1 MPSINLTNFENVVA
15 HTISEI
21 NSTSGV
27 TNIRNIY
34 ANQSDIIDLLN
45 NKADQVDTYTK
56 AQIDANFYDINQSY
70 NKTEVNVLSN
80 NISSNAYFI
89 MNNTATIASNLVNVS
104 SNTFLIGNLTITSNT
119 NFNNISSNTH
129 LINNLNSTITT
140 NFNNISSN
148 TNLINTNINNISSNT
163 HLINNLNSTI
173 TSNFNNISSNSNL
186 ITGLNSTV
194 NSHITAILDL
204 QNENGGSFNESDYY
218 NKITTNNL
226 LSEKLN
232 TSVLNNTLIHNIT
245 TTSTFKIANFGNYNN
260 FYEMYNN
267 YFDSYMYGNLSGAT
281 MFLNQRGFGD
291 VEINNSSTFQ
301 NDKILLNHNT
311 TILSNLQ
318 VSGLFSCSSILDI
331 AGSDARYVLQSDGL
345 NSLITGNTNTIN
357 SIITNDSAQDTVI
370 SQKLDK
376 VNTTAQTV
384 NSPLILSLTD
394 NTNPIFRIQDAVSNQ
409 RLEFK
414 RGCQLDSYQG
424 LQGATPYRLWLGW
437 NTGDVIIG
445 RPNNASR
452 ITINGN
458 IHTSYN
464 FAQMHGTSYFEG
476 AVYMKGNL
484 FTNNDFSTD
493 IKTKIDNIN
502 TSINGLEPYLETYT
516 PDAIEGFYMH
526 HPNFLACSIGDL
538 SNASNQYFM
547 ADGLVG
553 KTFFSKPIDVL
564 GNIYTNADVNCDNV
578 NIATDGKLTIDTNC
592 ELYRYVSAFSSF
604 DMRNTDANS
613 SIRFICG
620 DPAVQSNIVGAVNIT
635 SGWTFNTSTADFMGN
650 LFADDVYVKSGGALR
665 SNNIASNGGTLVTV
679 DTNLAVQNAYLA
691 TNTIQSFDL
700 TTVSFLNNISM
711 TTGTDLKLGT
721 SEISTYYDGT
731 SLSTIDVIFRTS
743 NTAFRIADSSSTP
756 SVLLSIDKTFGT
768 TVNTESFTNNAPST
782 FNENITVAGTKKM
795 LCNLIEPSTGTNID
809 LTATT
814 VTINGTFVDSSDS
827 RLKYDIDNIKS
838 NCMNV
843 IKKFKPKKFKRH
855 DRNDNGKTH
864 IGYIADEV
872 LKAIPKEFENI
883 VCKDREYLGLNY
895 LVLPV
900 LVHKAV
906 LELGDKIDKLEKEIK
921 ELKKSKDF

>member
-80 NISSNAYFI
+80 NISSN
-89 MNNTATIASNLVNVS
+89 
-104 SNTFLIGNLTITSNT
+104 TFLIGNLTITSNT
-119 NFNNISSNTH
+119 NFNSISSNTN
-129 LINNLNSTITT
+129 LISNLNSTMTT

-148 TNLINTNINNISSNT
+148 SNLINTNINNISSNT

-173 TSNFNNISSNSNL
+173 TSNFHNISSNTNL

-194 NSHITAILDL
+194 NSHISAISDL
-204 QNENGGSFNESDYY
+204 QNGGSLNEADYY

-226 LSEKLN
+226 LSNKLN
-232 TSVLNNTLIHNIT
+232 TSILNNTLIHNIT
-245 TTSTFKIANFGNYNN
+245 TTATFKIAEFGNYNN
-260 FYEMYNN
+260 FFEMYNN
-267 YFDSYMYGNLSGAT
+267 YFDSYVYGNSSGAT

-301 NDKILLNHNT
+301 NDKIILNHNT

-331 AGSDARYVLQSDGL
+331 AGSDARYVLQSDNLAGL
-345 NSLITGNTNTIN
+345 ISGNTNTIN
-357 SIITNDSAQDTVI
+357 TIVTNDSAQDVSI

-458 IHTSYN
+458 VHTSYN
-464 FAQMHGTSYFEG
+464 FAQAHGTSYFEG
-476 AVYMKGNL
+476 GVYMKGNL

-516 PDAIEGFYMH
+516 PDAIEGF
-526 HPNFLACSIGDL
+526 L
-538 SNASNQYFM
+538 
-547 ADGLVG
+547 
-553 KTFFSKPIDVL
+553 
-564 GNIYTNADVNCDNV
+564 YT
-578 NIATDGKLTIDTNC
+578 
-592 ELYRYVSAFSSF
+592 SS
-604 DMRNTDANS
+604 
-613 SIRFICG
+613 
-620 DPAVQSNIVGAVNIT
+620 
-635 SGWTFNTSTADFMGN
+635 
-650 LFADDVYVKSGGALR
+650 
-665 SNNIASNGGTLVTV
+665 
-679 DTNLAVQNAYLA
+679 
-691 TNTIQSFDL
+691 
-700 TTVSFLNNISM
+700 
-711 TTGTDLKLGT
+711 
-721 SEISTYYDGT
+721 
-731 SLSTIDVIFRTS
+731 
-743 NTAFRIADSSSTP
+743 
-756 SVLLSIDKTFGT
+756 
-768 TVNTESFTNNAPST
+768 
-782 FNENITVAGTKKM
+782 
-795 LCNLIEPSTGTNID
+795 
-809 LTATT
+809 
-814 VTINGTFVDSSDS
+814 
-827 RLKYDIDNIKS
+827 
-838 NCMNV
+838 
-843 IKKFKPKKFKRH
+843 
-855 DRNDNGKTH
+855 
-864 IGYIADEV
+864 
-872 LKAIPKEFENI
+872 
-883 VCKDREYLGLNY
+883 
-895 LVLPV
+895 
-900 LVHKAV
+900 
-906 LELGDKIDKLEKEIK
+906 
-921 ELKKSKDF
+921 

>member
-21 NSTSGV
+21 NDTGIQDIK
-27 TNIRNIY
+27 TIY
-34 ANQSDIIDLLN
+34 ASQTDIIDLLN
-45 NKADQVDTYTK
+45 NKADQVNTYTK
-56 AQIDANFYDINQSY
+56 AQIDSNFYTKIESY

-104 SNTFLIGNLTITSNT
+104 PNTFLIGNLTITSNT
-119 NFNNISSNTH
+119 NFNNISSNTR
-129 LINNLNSTITT
+129 LINNLYSTITT

-163 HLINNLNSTI
+163 HLINSLNSTI

-204 QNENGGSFNESDYY
+204 QNENGGSFNEADYY
-218 NKITTNNL
+218 CKITTNNL

-232 TSVLNNTLIHNIT
+232 TSVLNNTLIHNIAT
-245 TTSTFKIANFGNYNN
+245 TATFKIAEFGNYNN
-260 FYEMYNN
+260 FFEMYNN
-267 YFDSYMYGNLSGAT
+267 YFDSYVYGSLTGST

-345 NSLITGNTNTIN
+345 SGLITGNTNTIN

-376 VNTTAQTV
+376 GNTTAQTV

-424 LQGATPYRLWLGW
+424 LTGATPYRLWLGW

-458 IHTSYN
+458 VHTSYN
-464 FAQMHGTSYFEG
+464 FAQAHGTSYFEG

-484 FTNNDFSTD
+484 FTN
-493 IKTKIDNIN
+493 KTKIDNIN

-526 HPNFLACSIGDL
+526 HPSFFAVSVGDIT
-538 SNASNQYFM
+538 NASNQYM
-547 ADGLVG
+547 MCDGLVN
-553 KTFFSKPIDVL
+553 KTIFSKPVDVL

-604 DMRNTDANS
+604 DMRNSEECVAR
-613 SIRFICG
+613 IE
-620 DPAVQSNIVGAVNIT
+620 
-635 SGWTFNTSTADFMGN
+635 
-650 LFADDVYVKSGGALR
+650 
-665 SNNIASNGGTLVTV
+665 
-679 DTNLAVQNAYLA
+679 
-691 TNTIQSFDL
+691 
-700 TTVSFLNNISM
+700 
-711 TTGTDLKLGT
+711 KL
-721 SEISTYYDGT
+721 
-731 SLSTIDVIFRTS
+731 
-743 NTAFRIADSSSTP
+743 
-756 SVLLSIDKTFGT
+756 
-768 TVNTESFTNNAPST
+768 
-782 FNENITVAGTKKM
+782 
-795 LCNLIEPSTGTNID
+795 
-809 LTATT
+809 
-814 VTINGTFVDSSDS
+814 
-827 RLKYDIDNIKS
+827 
-838 NCMNV
+838 
-843 IKKFKPKKFKRH
+843 
-855 DRNDNGKTH
+855 
-864 IGYIADEV
+864 
-872 LKAIPKEFENI
+872 
-883 VCKDREYLGLNY
+883 
-895 LVLPV
+895 
-900 LVHKAV
+900 
-906 LELGDKIDKLEKEIK
+906 
-921 ELKKSKDF
+921 

>member
-15 HTISEI
+15 HTISKI

-27 TNIRNIY
+27 TNVRNIY

-56 AQIDANFYDINQSY
+56 AQVDANFYDITQSY

-129 LINNLNSTITT
+129 LTNNLNSTITT

-163 HLINNLNSTI
+163 TLINTNINNTSSNTHLINNLNSTV
-173 TSNFNNISSNSNL
+173 TTNFNNISSNSHL
-186 ITGLNSTV
+186 ISQ
-194 NSHITAILDL
+194 L
-204 QNENGGSFNESDYY
+204 QTGSFNEADYY
-218 NKITTNNL
+218 NKITTNSL

-245 TTSTFKIANFGNYNN
+245 TTATFKIAEFGNYNN
-260 FYEMYNN
+260 FFEMYNN
-267 YFDSYMYGNLSGAT
+267 YFDSYVYGSLTGST

-291 VEINNSSTFQ
+291 VEINNSSTCQ

-345 NSLITGNTNTIN
+345 SGLITGNTNTIN

-424 LQGATPYRLWLGW
+424 LTGATPYRLWLGW

-458 IHTSYN
+458 VHTSYN
-464 FAQMHGTSYFEG
+464 FAQAHGTSYFEG

-484 FTNNDFSTD
+484 FTNNDF
-493 IKTKIDNIN
+493 
-502 TSINGLEPYLETYT
+502 
-516 PDAIEGFYMH
+516 
-526 HPNFLACSIGDL
+526 
-538 SNASNQYFM
+538 
-547 ADGLVG
+547 
-553 KTFFSKPIDVL
+553 
-564 GNIYTNADVNCDNV
+564 
-578 NIATDGKLTIDTNC
+578 
-592 ELYRYVSAFSSF
+592 
-604 DMRNTDANS
+604 
-613 SIRFICG
+613 
-620 DPAVQSNIVGAVNIT
+620 
-635 SGWTFNTSTADFMGN
+635 
-650 LFADDVYVKSGGALR
+650 
-665 SNNIASNGGTLVTV
+665 
-679 DTNLAVQNAYLA
+679 
-691 TNTIQSFDL
+691 
-700 TTVSFLNNISM
+700 
-711 TTGTDLKLGT
+711 
-721 SEISTYYDGT
+721 
-731 SLSTIDVIFRTS
+731 
-743 NTAFRIADSSSTP
+743 
-756 SVLLSIDKTFGT
+756 
-768 TVNTESFTNNAPST
+768 
-782 FNENITVAGTKKM
+782 
-795 LCNLIEPSTGTNID
+795 
-809 LTATT
+809 
-814 VTINGTFVDSSDS
+814 
-827 RLKYDIDNIKS
+827 
-838 NCMNV
+838 
-843 IKKFKPKKFKRH
+843 
-855 DRNDNGKTH
+855 
-864 IGYIADEV
+864 
-872 LKAIPKEFENI
+872 
-883 VCKDREYLGLNY
+883 
-895 LVLPV
+895 
-900 LVHKAV
+900 
-906 LELGDKIDKLEKEIK
+906 
-921 ELKKSKDF
+921 